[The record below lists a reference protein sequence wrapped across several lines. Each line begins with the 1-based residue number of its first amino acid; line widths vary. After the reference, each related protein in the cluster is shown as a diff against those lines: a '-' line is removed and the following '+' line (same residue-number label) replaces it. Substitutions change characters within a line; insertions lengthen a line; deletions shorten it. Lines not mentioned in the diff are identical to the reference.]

1 MVFDSHMH
9 SEFSTDSSMFI
20 EDAISVSKKNNIGM
34 ILTEHVDLN
43 YPVLDEFRCDIPNYL
58 STYEKYRSKSI
69 LLGIEIG
76 LAEDIYQGN
85 NEITNKFDFDYVIG
99 SIHSVDNMDIYN
111 KYIYTNYP
119 KKEFF
124 QNYLDAMLRCSKL
137 YNNFD
142 ALGHIDYLCRYS
154 QFDNNEIL
162 VTDYKDTLAEIME
175 TLISKDKVL
184 ELNTRRLNSKEA
196 ISSLID
202 MYSLYKDLGGN
213 YVTLGS
219 DSHRASEIFNNFH
232 IAQEMISKIGLKG
245 IYFKKR
251 SPQYFK

>member
-9 SEFSTDSSMFI
+9 SEFSTDSSMHI
-20 EDAISVSKKNNIGM
+20 EDAIKFSKENNFGI
-34 ILTEHVDLN
+34 ILTEHTDLN

-58 STYEKYRSKSI
+58 STYEKYKSDSL

-76 LAEDIYQGN
+76 LAEDIYEGN
-85 NEITNKFDFDYVIG
+85 NEITNTFDFDYVIG
-99 SIHSVDNMDIYN
+99 SIHSVNNMDIYN
-111 KYIYTNYP
+111 KYITMDYS

-124 QNYLDAMLRCSKL
+124 QNYLDDMLICSKL

-142 ALGHIDYLCRYS
+142 SLGHIDYLCRYAP
-154 QFDNNEIL
+154 FDNNEIL
-162 VTDYKDTLAEIME
+162 VADYKDTLAEIMK

-184 ELNTRRLNSKEA
+184 EVNTRRLHSKEA
-196 ISSLID
+196 VSSLMDI
-202 MYSLYKDLGGN
+202 YSLYKDLGGK

-219 DSHRASEIFNNFH
+219 DAHRVSEIYNNFD
-232 IAQEMISKIGLKG
+232 IAQEMISTIGLKG
-245 IYFKKR
+245 IYFKER